1 MRKAA
6 VITMHRVYNYGS
18 ILQTYATQKI
28 IEERGLECEII
39 DYISPFRAK
48 KPLFLECPPQLDG
61 KKIKKLVY
69 YIMKIPSF
77 VLKDLTFGIFIKKY
91 LNISSKQYIT
101 NKDLIDDPPQ
111 ADIYITGS
119 DQVWNSKYNHG
130 IDGSYYLN
138 FVDNTVKKIA
148 FVSSFGRDN
157 LSEEEKK
164 AVIPMLKKYDLI
176 SVRENNAVNI
186 LSDMGIKSI
195 CLIDPT
201 LQINKKDWEKI
212 ASKRKLKEK
221 YLLLF
226 LLYNEDNGAT
236 EYAVKIAKRKH
247 LKIAK
252 LSWELKCPTGVDFLF
267 SHKKPQDFL
276 SLFINADYV
285 VTNSFHGVA
294 FSINFNRQFTFVP
307 RSEFN
312 SRIENLL
319 KITGLTR
326 RIVNFP
332 NNYDPSDDEIEYDKV
347 NQILGIERNKAKD
360 FIDIALA
367 DNGGK
372 EQCNR

>member
-1 MRKAA
+1 MRKVA

-18 ILQTYATQKI
+18 VLQTYATQKLF
-28 IEERGLECEII
+28 EDKELECEII

-48 KPLFLECPPQLDG
+48 KPLFLEYPPQLDG
-61 KKIKKLVY
+61 KRIKKLVY
-69 YIMKIPSF
+69 YIMKVPSF
-77 VLKDLTFGIFIKKY
+77 VLKDITFGNFIKKY

-101 NKDLIDDPPQ
+101 NKDLLDDPPQ

-138 FVDNTVKKIA
+138 FVDDSVKKIA
-148 FVSSFGRDN
+148 FVSSFGRDK
-157 LSEEEKK
+157 LSEKEKIE
-164 AVIPMLKKYDLI
+164 VTPLLKRFDFI

-201 LQINKKDWEKI
+201 LQINKNDWEKI
-212 ASKRKLKEK
+212 ASKRKIKEK

-236 EYAVKIAKRKH
+236 EYAVKVAKHKH
-247 LKIAK
+247 LKLAK
-252 LSWELKCPTGVDFLF
+252 LSWELKCPTGVNILF
-267 SHKKPQDFL
+267 SHRNPQDFL
-276 SLFINADYV
+276 SLFIHADYV

-294 FSINFNRQFTFVP
+294 FSINFNRQFTFIP

-312 SRIENLL
+312 GRIESLL

-326 RIVNFP
+326 RIINFS
-332 NNYDPSDDEIEYDKV
+332 NDYDPSNYQIEYDGV
-347 NQILGIERNKAKD
+347 NQILDSERNKAKD
-360 FIDIALA
+360 FIDKALA

-372 EQCNR
+372 EQCNH